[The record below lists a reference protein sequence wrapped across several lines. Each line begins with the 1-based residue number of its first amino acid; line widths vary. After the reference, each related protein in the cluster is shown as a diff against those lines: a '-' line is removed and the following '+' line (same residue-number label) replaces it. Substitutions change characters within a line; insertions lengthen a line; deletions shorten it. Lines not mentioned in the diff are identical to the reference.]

1 MSVREDEERPAMNDR
16 RASSQPE
23 GESGAASSPAGE
35 GAGSLEEEREKA
47 ATYLSNWQR
56 TAADFA
62 NYKRRVEQERE
73 EWARLSNASLV
84 MNVLPLFDDLERALD
99 NVDANIAGLT
109 WLEGIRLIQRKFK
122 QFLEG
127 NGVEEIQADGESFDP
142 NVHEAVMFGEGPEGK
157 VIGVV
162 QKGYKLGN
170 RVLRPTMV
178 VVGQGGK
185 QETTS

>member
-23 GESGAASSPAGE
+23 GQGDEASQASAG
-35 GAGSLEEEREKA
+35 GAGTLEQEREKA
-47 ATYLSNWQR
+47 ATYLANWQR
-56 TAADFA
+56 AAADFT
-62 NYKRRVEQERE
+62 NYKRRIEQERE

-99 NVDANIAGLT
+99 NMDANIAGLT
-109 WLEGIRLIQRKFK
+109 WVDGIRLIQRKFK

-127 NGVEEIQADGESFDP
+127 NGVEEIKADGEAFDP
-142 NVHEAVMFGEGPEGK
+142 NVHEAVMHGAGPEGK
-157 VIGVV
+157 VIGVI

-178 VVGQGGK
+178 VVGQGDK
-185 QETTS
+185 ETTS

>member
-1 MSVREDEERPAMNDR
+1 MNDR
-16 RASSQPE
+16 RASQQPE
-23 GESGAASSPAGE
+23 ASSNEAPQPAENG
-35 GAGSLEEEREKA
+35 GTLEDEREKA
-47 ATYLSNWQR
+47 ATYLANWQR
-56 TAADFA
+56 AAADFA

-73 EWARLSNASLV
+73 DWARLSNASLV

-99 NVDANIAGLT
+99 NVDASIAGLT

-127 NGVEEIQADGESFDP
+127 NGVEEIKADGEDFDP
-142 NVHEAVMFGEGPEGK
+142 NVHEAVMHGAGPEGR

-170 RVLRPTMV
+170 RVLRPAMV
-178 VVGQGGK
+178 VVGQGNK
-185 QETTS
+185 ETAS

>member
-1 MSVREDEERPAMNDR
+1 MNDR
-16 RASSQPE
+16 RASSQPAA
-23 GESGAASSPAGE
+23 GNDAASSPAAE
-35 GAGSLEEEREKA
+35 ASGSLDEEREKA
-47 ATYLSNWQR
+47 ATYLQNWQR
-56 TAADFA
+56 AAADFA
-62 NYKRRVEQERE
+62 NYKRRIEQERE

-99 NVDANIAGLT
+99 NADASIAGLT
-109 WLEGIRLIQRKFK
+109 WFEGVRLIQRKFR

-127 NGVEEIQADGESFDP
+127 NGVEEIPADGADFDP
-142 NVHEAVMFGEGPEGK
+142 NVHEAVMHGEGPEGK
-157 VIGVV
+157 VISVV

-170 RVLRPTMV
+170 RVLRPAMV